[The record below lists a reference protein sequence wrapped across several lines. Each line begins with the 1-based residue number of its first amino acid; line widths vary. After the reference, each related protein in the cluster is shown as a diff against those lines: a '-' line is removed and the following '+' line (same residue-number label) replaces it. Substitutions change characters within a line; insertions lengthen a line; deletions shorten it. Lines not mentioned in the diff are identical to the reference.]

1 MFDSSHSLH
10 SHRVEEGGVVM
21 DLDGNAEFYQK
32 RLSERELAII
42 ALIGEGRTNNAIAVH
57 LGIAPETIKT
67 YLKRIFVK
75 LGTHSRAEAVI
86 LAQRPAHCRQQLFL
100 RRG

>member
-1 MFDSSHSLH
+1 
-10 SHRVEEGGVVM
+10 M
-21 DLDGNAEFYQK
+21 DLDGNAAFNQK

-42 ALIGEGRTNNAIAVH
+42 ALIGEGRTNNAIAVQ

-75 LGTHSRAEAVI
+75 LGTHSRAEAVV
-86 LAQRPAHCRQQLFL
+86 LAQRPSRCPSTPASPVRVQL
-100 RRG
+100 GYDCCSAQIHPN

>member
-1 MFDSSHSLH
+1 
-10 SHRVEEGGVVM
+10 M
-21 DLDGNAEFYQK
+21 DLDGNAAFCQK

-42 ALIGEGRTNNAIAVH
+42 ALIGEGRTNNAIAVQ

-75 LGTHSRAEAVI
+75 LGPTR
-86 LAQRPAHCRQQLFL
+86 AQRLWFWRKDLRTALQQLDL